1 MIRFV
6 KTKTFLCIVAGV
18 AALAMFVAGG
28 LSVQLGWIG
37 DPNPD
42 RNEYPTPQTTDDLNR
57 WLIENRP
64 AGWPTMTPEQLAPL
78 SPGETWCDRIPETIS
93 NEELDFFWRRYA
105 AAQWPGYAALDEL
118 CPDRQVK

>member
-42 RNEYPTPQTTDDLNR
+42 QNEYPTPQTTHDDLNR
-57 WLIENRP
+57 WLMEN
-64 AGWPTMTPEQLAPL
+64 GMPTMTPDQRAPL
-78 SPGETWCDRIPETIS
+78 GPGETWCDRIPETIS

-105 AAQWPGYAALDEL
+105 AARWPGYAVLDEL
-118 CPDRQVK
+118 CPDRQVN